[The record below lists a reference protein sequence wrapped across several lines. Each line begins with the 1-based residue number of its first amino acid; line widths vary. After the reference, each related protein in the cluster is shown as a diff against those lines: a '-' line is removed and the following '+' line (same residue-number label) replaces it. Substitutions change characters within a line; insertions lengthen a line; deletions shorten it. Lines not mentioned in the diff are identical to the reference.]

1 MTYAIIM
8 AGGSGTRFWPKST
21 RSLPKQFLNLF
32 GEKTMIQ
39 ETVHR
44 LEGFI
49 KPADVIV
56 VTNDSYVSI
65 VEKQLPET
73 ANEFVI
79 GEPVAKNT
87 APCVAAAAALLHR
100 KDPESVMVVLPAD
113 HRIGNPE
120 KFREVLEAAVEAAV
134 HNDSLVTIGIE
145 PNRPETGYGYIRFD
159 DGSKQK
165 SGDVPVYRVK
175 NFTEK
180 PDSATA
186 ETFLESGDYL
196 WNSGMFVWKTA
207 TILKAFKSYLPEVY
221 RETEKLINSPA
232 GKDEIN
238 SFYQAC
244 PSISID
250 YGIMEKA
257 DKVEVLPGDF
267 DWNDVGSWTAV
278 HELSQ
283 KDENGNATGNS
294 PTSLHESSSS
304 LVHSQSGKMIALVG
318 VSDIALVETDDAIL
332 VVNLKKAQGVKD
344 VVDDLKMDPEKSK
357 FL

>member
-1 MTYAIIM
+1 MTYAVIM

-21 RSLPKQFLNLF
+21 RALPKQFLNLF

-44 LEGFI
+44 LQGFI
-49 KPADVIV
+49 SPAEVMV
-56 VTNDSYVSI
+56 VTNDNYVPI

-73 ANEFVI
+73 AKEFVI

-120 KFREVLEAAVEAAV
+120 KFRSVLNAAVGAAV
-134 HNDSLVTIGIE
+134 KNDSLVTIGIK
-145 PNRPETGYGYIRFD
+145 PNRPETGYGYIRFEA
-159 DGSKQK
+159 GSRDE

-180 PDSATA
+180 PDRATA
-186 ETFLESGDYL
+186 ETFLKSGDYL
-196 WNSGMFVWKTA
+196 WNSGMFIWKTSA
-207 TILKAFKSYLPEVY
+207 ILKAFELYLPEVY
-221 RETEKLINSPA
+221 RETEKLISSPA
-232 GKDEIN
+232 GEKEIN
-238 SFYQAC
+238 SFYRAC

-257 DKVEVLPGDF
+257 EKVEVLPGDF

-278 HELSQ
+278 HELSE
-283 KDENGNATGNS
+283 KDEHGNATGNS
-294 PTSLHESSSS
+294 ITSIHDTTSS
-304 LVHSQSGKMIALVG
+304 LIHSESGKMIALVG

-332 VVNLKKAQGVKD
+332 VVSLMKAQGVKD
-344 VVDDLKMDPEKSK
+344 VVEDLRSNPEKSK
-357 FL
+357 YL